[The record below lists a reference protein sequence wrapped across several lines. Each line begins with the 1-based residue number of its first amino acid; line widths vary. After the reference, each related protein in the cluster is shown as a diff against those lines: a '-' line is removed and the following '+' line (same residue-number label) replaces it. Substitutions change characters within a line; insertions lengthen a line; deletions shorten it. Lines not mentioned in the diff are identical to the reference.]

1 MITSTAHVVSYGA
14 DTALPIAHI
23 PYYRDISVC
32 IAILNLYHPIV
43 HSRYSALRLIPDV
56 CSPLSVGARTDSSGR
71 ASASRPR
78 SAAHRVV
85 VLTARPATVADSRD
99 SNLESCCGP
108 DNERLSSRPWRFF
121 CSKTAHSFGLG
132 PLQTIKAIIIPCHEP
147 VAVAWLSFRDA
158 LATRWT
164 HRRSFPVAGEPLHCT
179 ARVGCTIRCTSC
191 MFTGHTCYLPA
202 PGAAGFSPSRNLA
215 AGGGSRRLAG
225 ARAGVRPPARSRPF
239 LALAAVVS
247 RHACAVSHIPCTPT
261 LPLVVRPSLLNPPC
275 GLQVAVVVV
284 VSPTRCPA
292 RGGMSAMGGRGKLC
306 AAAVAGMTSCRALLL
321 RSRCLEE
328 DT

>member
-1 MITSTAHVVSYGA
+1 MTRFIPSTFDLRYGTVA
-14 DTALPIAHI
+14 
-23 PYYRDISVC
+23 
-32 IAILNLYHPIV
+32 
-43 HSRYSALRLIPDV
+43 RYSATYVNLQVALAM
-56 CSPLSVGARTDSSGR
+56 SVSAPRHSTASG
-71 ASASRPR
+71 SASRAS

-85 VLTARPATVADSRD
+85 PVTARLATVADSRD

-108 DNERLSSRPWRFF
+108 DSERLSSRPWRFF

-147 VAVAWLSFRDA
+147 VPVAWLSLRDA

-164 HRRSFPVAGEPLHCT
+164 HRRSFPVADEPLHCT
-179 ARVGCTIRCTSC
+179 ARAGCTIRCTSC

-306 AAAVAGMTSCRALLL
+306 AAAVAGMISSRALLL

>member
-1 MITSTAHVVSYGA
+1 MS
-14 DTALPIAHI
+14 
-23 PYYRDISVC
+23 
-32 IAILNLYHPIV
+32 
-43 HSRYSALRLIPDV
+43 
-56 CSPLSVGARTDSSGR
+56 ARTDSAGR

-132 PLQTIKAIIIPCHEP
+132 PLQTIKAIIIPGDSAVP
-147 VAVAWLSFRDA
+147 VAWLSLRDA

-164 HRRSFPVAGEPLHCT
+164 HRRSFPVADEPLHCT
-179 ARVGCTIRCTSC
+179 ARAGCTIRCTSC

-225 ARAGVRPPARSRPF
+225 AWQVCDPRPVPARSLRWPPWSPGTHAQYSTS
-239 LALAAVVS
+239 LAHL
-247 RHACAVSHIPCTPT
+247 
-261 LPLVVRPSLLNPPC
+261 
-275 GLQVAVVVV
+275 
-284 VSPTRCPA
+284 RCRLSSGPH
-292 RGGMSAMGGRGKLC
+292 C
-306 AAAVAGMTSCRALLL
+306 
-321 RSRCLEE
+321 
-328 DT
+328 

>member
-1 MITSTAHVVSYGA
+1 M
-14 DTALPIAHI
+14 
-23 PYYRDISVC
+23 
-32 IAILNLYHPIV
+32 
-43 HSRYSALRLIPDV
+43 
-56 CSPLSVGARTDSSGR
+56 GARTDSSGR

-147 VAVAWLSFRDA
+147 VPVAWLSLRDA

-164 HRRSFPVAGEPLHCT
+164 HRRSFPVADEPLHCT
-179 ARVGCTIRCTSC
+179 ARAGCTIRCTSC

-275 GLQVAVVVV
+275 GLQVAVGVV

-292 RGGMSAMGGRGKLC
+292 RGGHECNGRPWEALCGCSGRDDKLSC
-306 AAAVAGMTSCRALLL
+306 AAAQISMS
-321 RSRCLEE
+321 
-328 DT
+328 

>member
-1 MITSTAHVVSYGA
+1 MFIVRSQWARERIARAERRPHGPGVRPIGLWCSRHVQ
-14 DTALPIAHI
+14 
-23 PYYRDISVC
+23 
-32 IAILNLYHPIV
+32 
-43 HSRYSALRLIPDV
+43 
-56 CSPLSVGARTDSSGR
+56 
-71 ASASRPR
+71 
-78 SAAHRVV
+78 
-85 VLTARPATVADSRD
+85 
-99 SNLESCCGP
+99 
-108 DNERLSSRPWRFF
+108 RLSPIRATRTWRAAVDPTTSAFHLDPGAFF
-121 CSKTAHSFGLG
+121 AQKRHIRLAWDHAN
-132 PLQTIKAIIIPCHEP
+132 QTIKAIIIPGDSAVP
-147 VAVAWLSFRDA
+147 VAWLSLRDA

-164 HRRSFPVAGEPLHCT
+164 HRRSFPVADEPLHCT
-179 ARVGCTIRCTSC
+179 ARAGCTIRCTSC

-247 RHACAVSHIPCTPT
+247 RHACAVSHIPGTPA